1 MVTLLN
7 YVLGNP
13 FESNILGGTRMVAGD
28 DEATGRVVEG
38 LARLVYFKLLFCVQ
52 NTISIITTPIIS

>member
-1 MVTLLN
+1 MV
-7 YVLGNP
+7 
-13 FESNILGGTRMVAGD
+13 SGD

-52 NTISIITTPIIS
+52 ITISIITTPIIS